1 MKPLLVDTHSHAHF
15 RAFRGSEKEVIRRS
29 LDAGVWMNL
38 VGTQKDTSKAAITFA
53 EQFDAGVYATIG
65 LHPTHL
71 HSTHIDE
78 DEVEMQTREETFD
91 IAFYRE
97 LAKSKKVVAIGEM
110 GLEYYRLADVV
121 QQKGITEDEIKQKQQ
136 EVFRQAV
143 ELAAE
148 LDLPIIIHCRDAH
161 EDAQAI
167 IREAQ
172 AKHGAKVRGVV
183 HCYTS
188 DWERAR
194 PYLEELGFMISFTGI
209 ITFEIKKS
217 SRDAT
222 EALLDVVRKAP
233 LDRIMVETDCPYLSP
248 APHRGERNEPSYVR
262 FVAEKVATL
271 KDISF
276 DEVAKQTTEN
286 AFTLFRY
293 SNLGKNA

>member
-1 MKPLLVDTHSHAHF
+1 MSPVLIDTHSHAHF
-15 RAFRGSEKEVIRRS
+15 RAFQGLEKEVIRRS

-38 VGTQKDTSKAAITFA
+38 VGTQKDTSKAAVAFA
-53 EQFDAGVYATIG
+53 EQFNEGVYAAIG

-71 HSTHIDE
+71 HATHVDE
-78 DEVEMQTREETFD
+78 DEVEMLTREETFD
-91 IAFYRE
+91 VAFYRE
-97 LAKSKKVVAIGEM
+97 LSQSKKVIAIGEM

-121 QQKGITEDEIKQKQQ
+121 KQKGKTEAEIKQKQQ
-136 EVFRQAV
+136 DTFRQAV
-143 ELAAE
+143 DLAAE
-148 LDLPIIIHCRDAH
+148 LDLPIIIHCRDGH

-172 AKHGAKVRGVV
+172 ERYGSKVRGVV

-188 DWERAR
+188 DWQHAR
-194 PYLEELGFMISFTGI
+194 SYLEELGFMLSFTGI

-222 EALLDVVRKAP
+222 EALLDVVRKTP

-248 APHRGERNEPSYVR
+248 APHRGERNEPAYVR
-262 FVAEKVATL
+262 FVAEKVAEL
-271 KDISF
+271 KGTSF

-286 AFTLFRY
+286 AFQLFRY
-293 SNLGKNA
+293 SR

>member
-1 MKPLLVDTHSHAHF
+1 MSHPFLVDTHAHAHF
-15 RAFRGSEKEVIRRS
+15 RAFRGEEKEVIKRS

-38 VGTQKDTSKAAITFA
+38 VGTQKDTSKAAVAFA
-53 EQFDAGVYATIG
+53 EQFDEGVYATIG

-71 HSTHIDE
+71 HATHVDE
-78 DEVEMQTREETFD
+78 DEVEMMTREEAFD
-91 IAFYRE
+91 VAFYSE

-110 GLEYYRLADVV
+110 GLEYYRLADVGA
-121 QQKGITEDEIKQKQQ
+121 QTGKSEEAIKQKQRETFQ
-136 EVFRQAV
+136 QAV
-143 ELAAE
+143 DLAAE

-161 EDAQAI
+161 EDAQRI

-172 AKHGAKVRGVV
+172 TRYGNLVRGVV

-188 DWERAR
+188 DWQRAR
-194 PYLEELGFMISFTGI
+194 PYLEELGFMLSFTGI

-233 LDRIMVETDCPYLSP
+233 LERIMVETDCPYLSP
-248 APHRGERNEPSYVR
+248 TPHRGERNEPAYVR
-262 FVAEKVATL
+262 FVAEKVAAL
-271 KDISF
+271 KGISF

-286 AFTLFRY
+286 AFQLFRY
-293 SNLGKNA
+293 SK